1 MADKN
6 ISENRRARFNYEIL
20 EKFEAGIVLTGSEVK
35 ALREGKG
42 QLSDSYAMA
51 SRGELWL
58 VNAHIAKYQPAGLFN
73 HEEKRERKLLMQRRE
88 IDRLVGKIQEKG
100 LTLVPLSLYFNKT
113 GRVKVSLGLG
123 KGKKLHDKRETK
135 KRQEVDREIRRVI
148 KNKHR

>member
-1 MADKN
+1 MAEQK
-6 ISENRRARFNYEIL
+6 ISENRRAYFNYEIL
-20 EKFEAGIVLTGSEVK
+20 EKFEAGMVLTGSEVK

-42 QLSDSYAMA
+42 NLSDSYAVA

-58 VNAHIAKYQPAGLFN
+58 INAHIAKYQPAGIFN

-88 IDRLVGKIQEKG
+88 IDRLVGKIKEKG

-123 KGKKLHDKRETK
+123 KGKKAHDKRETIK
-135 KRQEVDREIRRVI
+135 KRDSDRELRRVA
-148 KNKHR
+148 KQSFK